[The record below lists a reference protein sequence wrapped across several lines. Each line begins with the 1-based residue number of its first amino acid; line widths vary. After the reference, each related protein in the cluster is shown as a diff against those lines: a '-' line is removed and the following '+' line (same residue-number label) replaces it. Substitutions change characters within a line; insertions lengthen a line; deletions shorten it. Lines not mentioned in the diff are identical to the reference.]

1 MFFACKRIEKIEGIS
16 VVSLITQI
24 IVGGIIFLILV
35 SIYFIITR
43 DELFSSMDRFKTA
56 HQTPQVGRISR

>member
-43 DELFSSMDRFKTA
+43 DELFSSIINKIKKK
-56 HQTPQVGRISR
+56 V

>member
-35 SIYFIITR
+35 RIYFIITR
-43 DELFSSMDRFKTA
+43 DELFSSIINKIKKK
-56 HQTPQVGRISR
+56 V